1 MALIASTSSPS
12 CPNDCW
18 TTSLRRLS
26 PATVAVCAVSPHPSL
41 AGAAYPLQPPQGGFP
56 SPCWLGSARR
66 SPAGSG
72 FVNAHHHR
80 TGEHQMPFPSPTNSA
95 TLIGK
100 LTRDPE
106 LRTVSTSAGDRSVLT
121 LGIAVRKPIKPD
133 QDDTPTADFFDVT
146 VWGPL
151 AETGAAHLTKGRLVG
166 VSARLEPT
174 AWETADGAKRRG
186 MEVIAGAVEFL
197 DRPRRDTD
205 SEQQSQDVPVAA

>member
-1 MALIASTSSPS
+1 MIVGRRHCVGSLPRRWRFALCLLTRVWPAPPIRCNPRMGGSP
-12 CPNDCW
+12 
-18 TTSLRRLS
+18 R
-26 PATVAVCAVSPHPSL
+26 
-41 AGAAYPLQPPQGGFP
+41 
-56 SPCWLGSARR
+56 
-66 SPAGSG
+66 PAGSVPRG
-72 FVNAHHHR
+72 GRRPDRDSSTH
-80 TGEHQMPFPSPTNSA
+80 TTTEQEKHQMPFPSPTNSA

-106 LRTVSTSAGDRSVLT
+106 LRTVSTSAGERSVLT
-121 LGIAVRKPIKPD
+121 LGIAVRKAIKPEHED
-133 QDDTPTADFFDVT
+133 SPTADFFDVT

-151 AETGAAHLTKGRLVG
+151 AETCAAHLTKGRLVG